1 MKKLLIRF
9 IKENTNMMLSCKIL
23 KNCKYDVN
31 KVNNI
36 TQPFYNYHYLNKWI
50 KILITK
56 RYNKTPK
63 EMFIE
68 FLKEMNSYDKFE
80 TNLENNIT
88 KPHKEYDLIT
98 FPYFEI
104 NSLCKYLCVPNYI
117 MYAFSWENTDEGYQ
131 FWEKLNDK
139 WHSRYNGM
147 IKQIKREYEINNNK

>member
-9 IKENTNMMLSCKIL
+9 IKENTNMMLSCKIM
-23 KNCKYDVN
+23 KKYKYDVN

-36 TQPFYNYHYLNKWI
+36 TQPFDNKLYLNKWI

-68 FLKEMNSYDKFE
+68 FLKEMNSYDEFE
-80 TNLENNIT
+80 TNLKNNIT
-88 KPHKEYDLIT
+88 KPYLGYDSIT

-104 NSLCKYLCVPNYI
+104 DSLCKYIRVPNYI
-117 MYAFSWENTDEGYQ
+117 TYAFRWEHTDEGSY
-131 FWEKLNDK
+131 FWQKLDDK
-139 WHSRYNGM
+139 WRSRYNGM
-147 IKQIKREYEINNNK
+147 INQIKREYEINNNK

>member
-23 KNCKYDVN
+23 KKYDVN

-36 TQPFYNYHYLNKWI
+36 ILPFDDDKYINKWI

-56 RYNKTPK
+56 RYNKTSK

-80 TNLENNIT
+80 TNLKNNLLKKSNT
-88 KPHKEYDLIT
+88 GYDSIT

-104 NSLCKYLCVPNYI
+104 NSLCKYLDVPRYI
-117 MYAFSWENTDEGYQ
+117 VMAFVWENTDEGYY

-139 WHSRYNGM
+139 WCTRYDGM